1 MRKYI
6 FQKFFF
12 SFTQPRLISN
22 KRVEKFAN
30 KFSSL
35 FPRFLTRNLWS
46 PQVVEL
52 VKYKKERKWNESEGN
67 RTKAKRVPTVK
78 KELSTQK
85 EILIGSSNETTRV
98 SSKSLSPSEVPVN
111 RLNEQLEPIRRRNVV
126 VESSNEVRENDS
138 PSSPDQETIFRSSSS
153 FEGETFIYPSPFSIG
168 QVFKKLNIER
178 GTFRILFVLAMKF
191 LRKK

>member
-126 VESSNEVRENDS
+126 VESSNEVRETRMKMILLRRQIKRRSFDPLRVS
-138 PSSPDQETIFRSSSS
+138 KEKLLFIPPPFPSVR
-153 FEGETFIYPSPFSIG
+153 
-168 QVFKKLNIER
+168 
-178 GTFRILFVLAMKF
+178 F
-191 LRKK
+191 LRN